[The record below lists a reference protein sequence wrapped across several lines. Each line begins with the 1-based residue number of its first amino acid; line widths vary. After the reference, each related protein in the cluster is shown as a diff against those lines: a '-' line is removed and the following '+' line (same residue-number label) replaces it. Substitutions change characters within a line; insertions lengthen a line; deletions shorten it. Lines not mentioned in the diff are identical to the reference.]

1 MKNGG
6 LGSLPRGL
14 EWINQNTQKA
24 ETQSSMNKIENTTVT
39 QQPNV
44 QPVTQ
49 VQPVTEKPQ
58 LVASAKHK
66 VSKQVSAST
75 SAGLPEGYTRATFI
89 IKQDH
94 IDRLKALSY
103 VNKISIKDLVD
114 QAMTKLLKDKDV
126 ATILMDAV
134 KCTEVSSNNS
144 ENK

>member
-1 MKNGG
+1 MKSGG

-24 ETQSSMNKIENTTVT
+24 ETQSSVNKIENTTVT
-39 QQPNV
+39 QQQNV

-58 LVASAKHK
+58 LAASVKPRAASKHTSES
-66 VSKQVSAST
+66 V
-75 SAGLPEGYTRATFI
+75 SAGLPEGFTRATFI

-103 VNKISIKDLVD
+103 VNKTPIKDLVD
-114 QAMTKLLKDKDV
+114 LAMTRFLKDKDV
-126 ATILMDAV
+126 ATILMEAV
-134 KCTEVSSNNS
+134 KENGSTEQ
-144 ENK
+144 K